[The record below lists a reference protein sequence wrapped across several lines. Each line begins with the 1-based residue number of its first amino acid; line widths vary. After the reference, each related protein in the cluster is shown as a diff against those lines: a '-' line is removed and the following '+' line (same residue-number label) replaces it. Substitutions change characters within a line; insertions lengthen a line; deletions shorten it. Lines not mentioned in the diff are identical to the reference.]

1 MSLTSAIASATAQT
15 TSQQSYTPDSSP
27 QESANDIICFACGTY
42 CFRDSWMKHRDY
54 YDEAMGQPVR
64 IIHILSQT
72 REWKLF
78 FRKDPENVT
87 NFSSL

>member
-1 MSLTSAIASATAQT
+1 MPEQIQAA
-15 TSQQSYTPDSSP
+15 P
-27 QESANDIICFACGTY
+27 QESADDLIFFACGTY
-42 CFRDSWMKHRDY
+42 CFRDSWMKHKEY
-54 YDEAMGQPVR
+54 YDIARGEPVK
-64 IIHILSQT
+64 IIFKLSQT